1 MREKQRLD
9 KYGQMSL
16 SVKED
21 FGDLLNTWTRKRCEQ
36 GPHNRATS
44 EKPDQKLT
52 NELSDADHTPPACVC
67 NPQGWKKYSDK

>member
-1 MREKQRLD
+1 MKGSYRLD
-9 KYGQMSL
+9 LHGQMSL

-21 FGDLLNTWTRKRCEQ
+21 VVALLNTWTRKRYKQ

-52 NELSDADHTPPACVC
+52 NEVSNAKHLLLANIPM
-67 NPQGWKKYSDK
+67 NIMQI